1 MTPEEFQQALAKLGY
16 TPAGIAKLIGVDV
29 RTARR
34 WSTGGRNLSRRA
46 WPSELD
52 SIVRSGVVTP
62 ELAAQIRAVRSGEVP
77 EPETSRFVWVQRRDD
92 DPHWTV
98 AEHDLVADVFY
109 LPGRL
114 ERFTA
119 DALVIGPVIIAPPG

>member
-34 WSTGGRNLSRRA
+34 WSTGAKPIPESVAEQLH
-46 WPSELD
+46 

-119 DALVIGPVIIAPPG
+119 DALVIGPVIVAPPG

>member
-1 MTPEEFQQALAKLGY
+1 MTPEEFQDALEKLGS

-34 WSTGGRNLSRRA
+34 WSTGA
-46 WPSELD
+46 KA
-52 SIVRSGVVTP
+52 IP
-62 ELAAQIRAVRSGEVP
+62 ESVAAQLADILKVGRVTLEMTAQMKSVRNGDDSDQ
-77 EPETSRFVWVQRRDD
+77 ETSRFVWVQRKSD

-98 AEHDLVADVFY
+98 AEHDLISDIFY
-109 LPGRL
+109 LPGRV

-119 DALVIGPVIIAPPG
+119 DELVLGPVIAAPTA